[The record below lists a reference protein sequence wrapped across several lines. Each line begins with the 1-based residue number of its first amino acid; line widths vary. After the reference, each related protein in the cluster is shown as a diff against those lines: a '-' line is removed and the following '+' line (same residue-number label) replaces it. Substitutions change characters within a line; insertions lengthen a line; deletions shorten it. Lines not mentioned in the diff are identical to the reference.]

1 MGPFPPVVG
10 PLLPAG
16 PGSTIGDGADA
27 VDLAP
32 DALDAIEPSIVVL
45 A

>member
-16 PGSTIGDGADA
+16 PGSGMGIGADM
-27 VDLAP
+27 VDFAP